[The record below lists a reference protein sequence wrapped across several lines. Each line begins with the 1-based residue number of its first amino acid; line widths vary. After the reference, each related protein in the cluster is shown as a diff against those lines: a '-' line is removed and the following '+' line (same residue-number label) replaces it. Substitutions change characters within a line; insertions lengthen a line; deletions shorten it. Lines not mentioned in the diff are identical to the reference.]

1 MNNSLKTRFSLYP
14 IGRLSV
20 GAPRGMEDEDFDTT
34 QLPIEIVPD
43 VHIEDVSLR
52 IRKGDFDIHKPG
64 LGEYRIEELER
75 IKFAVINRY
84 PQHGWDADT
93 GEYRVDADQAQRSRT
108 LVHEIAACLRIIRPV
123 TVRAG
128 FCEGNIAENSQL
140 LTTSLSTSQIQ
151 TSACRSIS
159 ASSRSA
165 IEILNWFA
173 FFAPLFRTA
182 MAGLFWKFRMSCA
195 DVPNHGVLSIRP
207 LETRFFLWSS
217 AIRSSVYLTES
228 EQRTQR
234 EPSSEGKDKR
244 IAWCE
249 HFRFIR
255 QGELLSLNSDPNLT
269 VAPTYSMKFTA
280 CAITLPTET
289 RFLITTFKRQ
299 GAMTSTVLSFALTC

>member
-64 LGEYRIEELER
+64 MGEYRIEELER

-128 FCEGNIAENSQL
+128 FCEGNIAENGEL
-140 LTTSLSTSQIQ
+140 YHIAFNEPDPDFSLPFNQRLFTF
-151 TSACRSIS
+151 RN
-159 ASSRSA
+159 RDFK
-165 IEILNWFA
+165 LVRL
-173 FFAPLFRTA
+173 FAPLFRTA
-182 MAGLFWKFRMSCA
+182 MAGPFWKFRMA
-195 DVPNHGVLSIRP
+195 VQMFTTPGLFNPAIG
-207 LETRFFLWSS
+207 RFDFSF
-217 AIRSSVYLTES
+217 
-228 EQRTQR
+228 
-234 EPSSEGKDKR
+234 G
-244 IAWCE
+244 
-249 HFRFIR
+249 H
-255 QGELLSLNSDPNLT
+255 LLSKLCLPHRIRTEN
-269 VAPTYSMKFTA
+269 TA
-280 CAITLPTET
+280 E
-289 RFLITTFKRQ
+289 
-299 GAMTSTVLSFALTC
+299 